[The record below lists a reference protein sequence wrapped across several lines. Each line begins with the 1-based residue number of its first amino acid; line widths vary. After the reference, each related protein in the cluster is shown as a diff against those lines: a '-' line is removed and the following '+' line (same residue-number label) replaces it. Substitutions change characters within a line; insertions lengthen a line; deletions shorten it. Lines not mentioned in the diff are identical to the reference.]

1 LEFLNEA
8 IAASWGGTLRNLQND
23 KRPQNRAEDLHGE
36 DKMKRI
42 LSGVMVLLFAALCWA
57 IPAQA
62 QTRTVK
68 MATIALNNSPW
79 HKALLRFKE
88 VVESGSN
95 GRYKVDIY
103 TDGQLG
109 DIAQLI
115 SAMQLGTIE
124 FSYFGLSSLSF
135 IKGGEAMSVGY
146 VPYLFKS
153 GEDAER
159 IINTNKEFQDLF
171 EKVATT
177 AGVRVFGA
185 WGQRSPRA
193 IQSTRG
199 PINKP
204 EDVKGLRLRIPP
216 IPVLKAM
223 FEKLGAQVTPM
234 GMLEI
239 YNALSRGTIDGQDNG
254 FDLSIPPKYHEAA
267 KYWSATDHVIELVG
281 FFVSERF
288 WKGLS
293 PDDKALFAKAA
304 KEAGAVTTQLTKELD
319 AQAIEILKA
328 AGATYVV
335 PDRDAFRKAVAGVEI
350 QFDGKSW
357 PTGFV
362 DRIRKLQDTP

>member
-1 LEFLNEA
+1 
-8 IAASWGGTLRNLQND
+8 
-23 KRPQNRAEDLHGE
+23 
-36 DKMKRI
+36 MKRI
-42 LSGVMVLLFAALCWA
+42 IHILAALTILAFCSA
-57 IPAQA
+57 APSEAAGQN
-62 QTRTVK
+62 VK

-88 VVESGSN
+88 VVESESN
-95 GRYKVDIY
+95 GRYTVDVY

-115 SAMQLGTIE
+115 SAMQLGTIQ

-135 IKGGEAMSVGY
+135 IRGGEALSVCY
-146 VPYLFKS
+146 VPYLFRS
-153 GEDAER
+153 GEQAER
-159 IINTNKEFQDLF
+159 IINTDPEFQGIF
-171 EKVATT
+171 QKVATT

-199 PINKP
+199 PIMNP
-204 EDVKGLRLRIPP
+204 GDVKGLRLRIPP

-234 GMLEI
+234 GMMEI

-281 FFVSERF
+281 FFASERF

-293 PDDKALFAKAA
+293 DADKALFAKAA
-304 KEAGAVTTQLTKELD
+304 REAGAVTTKLTKELD
-319 AQAIEILKA
+319 EEAIGILKE

-335 PDRDAFRKAVAGVEI
+335 PDRDAFRKAVEGVET
-350 QFDGKSW
+350 QFDGKLW
-357 PTGFV
+357 PAGFV
-362 DRIRKLQDTP
+362 DRIRQMQDAQ

>member
-1 LEFLNEA
+1 
-8 IAASWGGTLRNLQND
+8 
-23 KRPQNRAEDLHGE
+23 
-36 DKMKRI
+36 MKRI
-42 LSGVMVLLFAALCWA
+42 LAGLAALAFAAFCCMA
-57 IPAQA
+57 PAQA
-62 QTRTVK
+62 QTQPRTVK

-88 VVESGSN
+88 VVEADSK
-95 GRYKVDIY
+95 GRYKVDVY

-135 IKGGEAMSVGY
+135 IKGGEALSVCY

-153 GEDAER
+153 GEQAEK
-159 IINTNKEFQDLF
+159 IINTDPEFQGIF

-199 PINKP
+199 PVTKP
-204 EDVKGLRLRIPP
+204 EDVKGLRLRIPA

-234 GMLEI
+234 GMMEI

-288 WKGLS
+288 WKGLNAE
-293 PDDKALFAKAA
+293 DKAIFAKAA
-304 KEAGAVTTQLTKELD
+304 KEAGAVTTKLTKELD
-319 AQAIEILKA
+319 AEAVDILKA
-328 AGATYVV
+328 AGVTYVV
-335 PDRDAFRKAVAGVEI
+335 PDIEAFRKAVVGIEEPL
-350 QFDGKSW
+350 DGKSW
-357 PTGFV
+357 PAGFV
-362 DRIRKLQDTP
+362 DRIRKLQDAP

>member
-1 LEFLNEA
+1 
-8 IAASWGGTLRNLQND
+8 
-23 KRPQNRAEDLHGE
+23 
-36 DKMKRI
+36 MKRI
-42 LSGVMVLLFAALCWA
+42 LAGLAALAFAAFCCMA
-57 IPAQA
+57 PAQA
-62 QTRTVK
+62 QTQPRTVK

-79 HKALLRFKE
+79 HKALLRFKD
-88 VVESGSN
+88 VVEADSN
-95 GRYKVDIY
+95 GRYKVDVY

-135 IKGGEAMSVGY
+135 IKGGEALSVCY
-146 VPYLFKS
+146 VPYLWKS
-153 GEDAER
+153 AEDAEK
-159 IINTNKEFQDLF
+159 IINTDPEFQGIF

-199 PINKP
+199 PIMKP
-204 EDVKGLRLRIPP
+204 EDVKGLRLRIPA

-234 GMLEI
+234 GMMEI

-293 PDDKALFAKAA
+293 AEDKAIFAKAS
-304 KEAGAVTTQLTKELD
+304 KEAGLVTTKLTKELD
-319 AQAIEILKA
+319 AEAIDILKA

-335 PDRDAFRKAVAGVEI
+335 PDVEAFRKAVAGVEEPL
-350 QFDGKSW
+350 DGKSW
-357 PTGFV
+357 PKGFP
-362 DRIRKLQDTP
+362 DRIRKLQEAP

>member
-1 LEFLNEA
+1 
-8 IAASWGGTLRNLQND
+8 
-23 KRPQNRAEDLHGE
+23 
-36 DKMKRI
+36 MKRI
-42 LSGVMVLLFAALCWA
+42 LAGLAALAFAAFCCMA
-57 IPAQA
+57 PAQA
-62 QTRTVK
+62 QTQPRTVK

-79 HKALLRFKE
+79 HKALVRFKE
-88 VVESGSN
+88 VVEADSK
-95 GRYKVDIY
+95 GRYKVDVY

-135 IKGGEAMSVGY
+135 IKGGEALSVCY

-153 GEDAER
+153 GEQAEK
-159 IINTNKEFQDLF
+159 IINTDPEFQGIF

-199 PINKP
+199 PVTKP
-204 EDVKGLRLRIPP
+204 EDVKGLRLRIPA

-234 GMLEI
+234 GMMEI

-288 WKGLS
+288 WKGLNAE
-293 PDDKALFAKAA
+293 DKAIFAKAA
-304 KEAGAVTTQLTKELD
+304 KEAGAVTTKLTKELD
-319 AQAIEILKA
+319 AEAVDILKA
-328 AGATYVV
+328 AGVTYVV
-335 PDRDAFRKAVAGVEI
+335 PDIEAFRKAVVGIEEPL
-350 QFDGKSW
+350 DGKSW
-357 PTGFV
+357 PAGFV
-362 DRIRKLQDTP
+362 DRIRKLQDAP